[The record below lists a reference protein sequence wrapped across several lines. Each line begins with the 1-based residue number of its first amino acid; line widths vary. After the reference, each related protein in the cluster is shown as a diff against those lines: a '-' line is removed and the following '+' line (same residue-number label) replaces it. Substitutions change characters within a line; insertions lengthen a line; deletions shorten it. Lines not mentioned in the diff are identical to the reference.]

1 MWPVVAG
8 MASSKAGNHISRVR
22 VRIQAGTTGSYV
34 PPHHVGFRDP
44 AGTMVTSVALHQ
56 VPGLVGGIPGIV
68 ICDSCRAGTVVGCKA
83 GIVAGCTVGIVAGT
97 VADNMVGYVVDTV
110 VGCMVG
116 IAVGCCCRVN
126 LLPGEH
132 MRHLKYAE

>member
-34 PPHHVGFRDP
+34 PPHHVGFRNP
-44 AGTMVTSVALHQ
+44 AGTMVTYVALHQ

-83 GIVAGCTVGIVAGT
+83 GIVVG
-97 VADNMVGYVVDTV
+97 
-110 VGCMVG
+110 
-116 IAVGCCCRVN
+116 
-126 LLPGEH
+126 
-132 MRHLKYAE
+132 